1 MAIEAAKEWLNSAL
15 DDLITIEEIIEK
27 LDELYIESK
36 YPGKV
41 GFLPYGKPSIYEARK
56 FYSFAK
62 YIFDEICKFL
72 KIKIEEKR

>member
-36 YPGKV
+36 YPGEV
-41 GFLPYGKPSIYEARK
+41 GFFSLWEA
-56 FYSFAK
+56 FY
-62 YIFDEICKFL
+62 I
-72 KIKIEEKR
+72 